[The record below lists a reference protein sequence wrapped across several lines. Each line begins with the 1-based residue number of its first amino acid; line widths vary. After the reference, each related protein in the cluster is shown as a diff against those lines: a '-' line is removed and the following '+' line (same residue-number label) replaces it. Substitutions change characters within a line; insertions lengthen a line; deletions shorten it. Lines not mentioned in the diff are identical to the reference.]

1 MLEDNFFED
10 FSADCLPP
18 GDEGTPES
26 SWEDLDLRADSREC
40 LAEAGSLETN
50 CSFPTVLAFG
60 CWAPGDW

>member
-18 GDEGTPES
+18 GDAGTPES

-40 LAEAGSLETN
+40 LAEAGSLETS
-50 CSFPTVLAFG
+50 CSFPAALAFG
-60 CWAPGDW
+60 CWEPGGW